1 MDTDNA
7 AVDGSTMDMAIRSAS
22 PAKPP
27 GQILQIVP
35 ILLEDICDSSHR
47 VIDHPIQV
55 GKPYFRRN
63 EISFA
68 ECVIPRR
75 ETGTD
80 RPTLPEYPVAHPY
93 VVIPQEALVFLLLVF
108 EILPLRYQ
116 PHSWLSG
123 MTFMS
128 PCQK

>member
-1 MDTDNA
+1 
-7 AVDGSTMDMAIRSAS
+7 SAS

-47 VIDHPIQV
+47 V
-55 GKPYFRRN
+55 GKPYFRCN
-63 EISFA
+63 DISFA
-68 ECVIPRR
+68 ECVIPKR

-93 VVIPQEALVFLLLVF
+93 VECIGQSFDCISHISATIGLQDL
-108 EILPLRYQ
+108 
-116 PHSWLSG
+116 
-123 MTFMS
+123 
-128 PCQK
+128 